1 MRKHTFWRF
10 TLFVFFLSILVL
22 NSPAFCGNVYQVIKI
37 KKGLALIDGGLRS
50 GLEKG
55 QELYVKRSAGAR
67 YIDLGTARVV
77 LIEKNRAAVMIKNH
91 RNEYNLNV
99 GDLIFESENEFL
111 AWRSKNGP
119 NGFMGMRWGT
129 DIRTLEDLDY
139 LFRTGVNH
147 NGLQIYDKLVD
158 IKSIEDIEI
167 ENIEYSFLGNRFAG
181 VIISVLGQSNFQALK
196 SACRKKFGDWNGGDD
211 FRHIFFW
218 RRQNAI
224 ILLKY
229 NVSLREGML
238 LVGSRA
244 VYEKN
249 IILGL
254 AMNTSESRK

>member
-1 MRKHTFWRF
+1 M
-10 TLFVFFLSILVL
+10 
-22 NSPAFCGNVYQVIKI
+22 NSWAFCGNVFQVIKT
-37 KKGLALIDGGLRS
+37 KKSLALIDGGLRS

-55 QELYVKRSAGAR
+55 QELYVKRSTGTR

-77 LIEKNRAAVMIKNH
+77 LIGKNRAAVIIKNH
-91 RNEYNLNV
+91 RTEYNLNV
-99 GDLIFESENEFL
+99 GDLIFESENDFL
-111 AWRSKNGP
+111 LWRSKHGP
-119 NGFMGMRWGT
+119 DGFMGMRWGT

-158 IKSIEDIEI
+158 IKSIGDIEI
-167 ENIEYSFLGNRFAG
+167 ENIEYSFFGNRFAG
-181 VIISVLGQSNFQALK
+181 VIISVLGKSNFEALK
-196 SACRKKFGDWNGGDD
+196 SACRKKFGDWNGRDD
-211 FRHIFFW
+211 FSHIFFW
-218 RRQNAI
+218 RRHNTI

-229 NVSLREGML
+229 NASLKEGML

-254 AMNTSESRK
+254 AMSTSGSRK